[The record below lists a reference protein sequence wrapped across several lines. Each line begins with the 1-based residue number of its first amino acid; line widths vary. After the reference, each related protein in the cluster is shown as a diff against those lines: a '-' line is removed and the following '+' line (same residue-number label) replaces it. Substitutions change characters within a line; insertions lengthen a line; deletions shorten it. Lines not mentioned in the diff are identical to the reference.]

1 MPSCIYK
8 IEKRKDKFHLI
19 NKETGEDKGASET
32 RERAIAH
39 MRLLYGVE
47 GGMKPRKK

>member
-1 MPSCIYK
+1 MPYK
-8 IEKRKDKFHLI
+8 IVEKKGKFHVV
-19 NKETGEDKGASET
+19 NTQTGEDKGASDS
-32 RERAIAH
+32 REKAVAH